1 MCQAQRLCMILC
13 ICNVQNRQM
22 HRDRKCISDCQ
33 GPVSGDMRVIDIWDM
48 GYGLLFSG
56 WWNILKLFCDD
67 GSTTLNIQKKKKK
80 PLKGTL

>member
-56 WWNILKLFCDD
+56 
-67 GSTTLNIQKKKKK
+67 
-80 PLKGTL
+80 